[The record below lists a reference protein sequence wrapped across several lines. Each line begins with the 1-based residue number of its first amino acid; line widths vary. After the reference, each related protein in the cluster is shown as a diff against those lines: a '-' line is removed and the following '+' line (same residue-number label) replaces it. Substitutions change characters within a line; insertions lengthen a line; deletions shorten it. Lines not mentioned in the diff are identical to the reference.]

1 MTTIQEAVD
10 WITARH
16 NFHHGFDH
24 FQRFMASQGDPQ
36 DQLRAIHVAG
46 TNGKGSTVSYLASVL
61 REAGYTVGTF
71 TSPHLVAH
79 QDRIRIQER
88 WIDDATFVRYVDT
101 YRDLLEQWDLA
112 MFGIDFFFA
121 CLWFIEQKV
130 DIAVIEVGLGGL
142 LDSTNT
148 LRHPL
153 CSVIVSIGLDHMERL
168 GNTEE
173 AIALQ
178 KAGIIKT
185 GGLVV
190 SGVTQPECQAVI
202 KTVCA
207 EKLARLIPVPVV
219 TVQPG
224 SEVHFTLEDQTYTLH
239 TRAQYQAR
247 NAAVALTCLRALK
260 QQGALTL
267 SEKALRQGLRKAVW
281 AGRFEVLQEH
291 PLTIIDGAHNAPGIQ
306 ALCISVQDLPHPRV
320 IVFTALKDK
329 ETEVMAKQL
338 KQISDSLIITQF
350 DYFRAQTGVQLVIEG
365 SELIEDWKTAVR
377 TARDKAGAE
386 GTVVITGS
394 LYFISEVRAW
404 LMNAGL

>member
-79 QDRIRIQER
+79 QDRIRIQEH
-88 WIDDATFVRYVDT
+88 WIDDVTFVRYVDT

-112 MFGIDFFFA
+112 MFEIDFFFA

-148 LRHPL
+148 LHHPL

-168 GNTEE
+168 GSTEE

-178 KAGIIKT
+178 KAGIIK
-185 GGLVV
+185 
-190 SGVTQPECQAVI
+190 PA
-202 KTVCA
+202 
-207 EKLARLIPVPVV
+207 V

-224 SEVHFTLEDQTYTLH
+224 SEVHFTLEDQTYTLQ

-260 QQGALTL
+260 QQGELTL
-267 SEKALRQGLRKAVW
+267 SEEALREGLRKAVW

-291 PLTIIDGAHNAPGIQ
+291 PLTIIDGAHNAPGIE
-306 ALCISVQDLPHPRV
+306 ALCTSVKDLPHPRV

-350 DYFRAQTGVQLVIEG
+350 DYFRAQTGAQLMIEG

-377 TARDKAGAE
+377 TARNKAGAE

>member
-10 WITARH
+10 WITALH

-36 DQLRAIHVAG
+36 DQLRTIHVAG
-46 TNGKGSTVSYLASVL
+46 TNGKGSTVSYLANVL

-112 MFGIDFFFA
+112 MFEIDFFFA

-168 GNTEE
+168 GSTEE

-178 KAGIIKT
+178 KAGIIKHN
-185 GGLVV
+185 GLVV

-202 KTVCA
+202 ETVCA
-207 EKLARLIPVPVV
+207 EKQARLISVPAV

-224 SEVHFTLEDQTYTLH
+224 SEIHFTMEDQTYTLH

-260 QQGALTL
+260 QQGELTL
-267 SEKALRQGLRKAVW
+267 SEEALREGLRKAVW

-291 PLTIIDGAHNAPGIQ
+291 PLTIIDGAHNAPGNSS
-306 ALCISVQDLPHPRV
+306 AVHVRSRSAPSARHRV
-320 IVFTALKDK
+320 YRVK
-329 ETEVMAKQL
+329 
-338 KQISDSLIITQF
+338 
-350 DYFRAQTGVQLVIEG
+350 G
-365 SELIEDWKTAVR
+365 
-377 TARDKAGAE
+377 
-386 GTVVITGS
+386 
-394 LYFISEVRAW
+394 
-404 LMNAGL
+404 

>member
-112 MFGIDFFFA
+112 MFEIDFFFA

-247 NAAVALTCLRALK
+247 NAALAASVLAGSDFT
-260 QQGALTL
+260 
-267 SEKALRQGLRKAVW
+267 RQ
-281 AGRFEVLQEH
+281 RF
-291 PLTIIDGAHNAPGIQ
+291 GGGFY
-306 ALCISVQDLPHPRV
+306 C
-320 IVFTALKDK
+320 
-329 ETEVMAKQL
+329 
-338 KQISDSLIITQF
+338 
-350 DYFRAQTGVQLVIEG
+350 
-365 SELIEDWKTAVR
+365 
-377 TARDKAGAE
+377 
-386 GTVVITGS
+386 
-394 LYFISEVRAW
+394 
-404 LMNAGL
+404 

>member
-1 MTTIQEAVD
+1 
-10 WITARH
+10 
-16 NFHHGFDH
+16 
-24 FQRFMASQGDPQ
+24 
-36 DQLRAIHVAG
+36 
-46 TNGKGSTVSYLASVL
+46 
-61 REAGYTVGTF
+61 
-71 TSPHLVAH
+71 
-79 QDRIRIQER
+79 
-88 WIDDATFVRYVDT
+88 
-101 YRDLLEQWDLA
+101 
-112 MFGIDFFFA
+112 MFEIDFFFA

-148 LRHPL
+148 LHHPL

-168 GNTEE
+168 GSTEE

-178 KAGIIKT
+178 KAGIIKP

-207 EKLARLIPVPVV
+207 EKQARLIPVPAV

-260 QQGALTL
+260 QQGELTL
-267 SEKALRQGLRKAVW
+267 SEEALREGLRKAVW

-306 ALCISVQDLPHPRV
+306 ALCTSVQDRGRFQTSRQSPGSPARHSPSRRC
-320 IVFTALKDK
+320 
-329 ETEVMAKQL
+329 
-338 KQISDSLIITQF
+338 
-350 DYFRAQTGVQLVIEG
+350 FR
-365 SELIEDWKTAVR
+365 R
-377 TARDKAGAE
+377 C
-386 GTVVITGS
+386 
-394 LYFISEVRAW
+394 
-404 LMNAGL
+404 